1 MDHHQDELN
10 YCHAIERCAD
20 TLFSTTSIQQQ
31 PQHHHLH
38 HDYEH
43 YHPPGYDGGGETII
57 NDNEN
62 EILIHFLLNL
72 LQQPS
77 QQQHRYLFEQTN
89 EGESRGYADDATW
102 ILTASFVILTMQSGF
117 GLLEAGSCSPGY
129 EINVMMK
136 NIVDVIF
143 SALAFYLVGYGI
155 AFGRPDNP
163 MLGLGD
169 YPADGGYDEVQSGLL
184 YSRYVFQ
191 LSFAAT
197 ATTIVSG
204 CVAMRMKFSV
214 YILFSFVSTIFYS
227 FGAHWLF
234 TDSGWLNQL
243 GAHDFAGGASVHI
256 FGGMNGLIAI
266 LFLGPRQGRFDGTRP
281 ISDFFPSSPTS
292 QVRYIYIMS
301 VLCVFV
307 VVKSQTSS
315 YLLYYPITSTAFWS
329 LYVMVGLD
337 RI

>member
-1 MDHHQDELN
+1 MDHHQDELS

-20 TLFSTTSIQQQ
+20 ILFSTTSIQQ
-31 PQHHHLH
+31 PQHQ
-38 HDYEH
+38 YN
-43 YHPPGYDGGGETII
+43 PPGDGGGETI
-57 NDNEN
+57 NNEN
-62 EILIHFLLNL
+62 EILIQVLLNL

-77 QQQHRYLFEQTN
+77 QQQQQHSSVHSNHDPRYLFEQTN

-256 FGGMNGLIAI
+256 FGGVNGLIAV

-329 LYVMVGLD
+329 LYVMVGMD
-337 RI
+337 WV